1 MKITPKPHKPLVWV
15 ASTKKELMALPV
27 DIRSF
32 FGHALDLAQRGDRHD
47 SAKVLHGFGCAGVQ
61 ENIYDG
67 VGGTYRTVY
76 TVKFE
81 EAVFVLHCF
90 QKKSKSGI
98 ATPKQEMD
106 LVRAR
111 LQSAQQW
118 IEELRHEKTYRR

>member
-47 SAKVLHGFGCAGVQ
+47 SAKVLHGFACAGVL
-61 ENIYDG
+61 EIVDDG

-81 EAVFVLHCF
+81 EAVFVLLCF

-98 ATPKQEMD
+98 ATPQQEMD

-118 IEELRHEKTYRR
+118 IEELRHEKTHRR